1 MKNKLWF
8 LLLPVVFLF
17 ASAYVIT
24 EIGAQGRLEHRF
36 LREKLYPAL
45 SEASNVLT
53 DLKFKSRGHQ
63 KPKNKIVVL
72 DIDSPALETLG
83 RWPWHRDVM
92 AFLIEKTFAAGA
104 KVVGLDM
111 IFSEPD
117 PRVPAELGDLLRQQ
131 NLDDLIQKFETD
143 RQLEDVIRLY
153 SDRLVLA
160 WATEL
165 QCQPF
170 YDEPQFCPVKDPS
183 AKGQFSAEFE
193 KFSIQDFLF
202 PQSFDA
208 GRTPIVSFVTPIAN
222 IEPYAKAA
230 SHLGYIN
237 AFLDPDGYI
246 RRSGLVV
253 MANGKPYTS
262 LALTMASVGLG
273 EPLRLGLDDENRIR
287 SLQFSKSSREIPI
300 SPLGAMQ
307 INFRGP
313 SEVFPHLPVLD
324 VMSESDI
331 IEDPL
336 NRRLT
341 GMSKA
346 QILKDAYV
354 LIGISALGVFD
365 MRQFPFESNAPGVD
379 GHANILDNLLSGD
392 PLVSGTANAGS
403 IIVLLLMTLG
413 VGLFAFGTAKL
424 ESVPALILF
433 IVTTAAIWYADFKI
447 LFERNYNWNTIYL
460 YLETV
465 VVFVLTLAAKYV
477 MEERNKKFIR
487 GAFAKYV
494 APQIVESIMKDPT
507 KLSLGGEKR
516 ELTILFSDIR
526 GFTTFSEKMDAKALA
541 SFLNDYLGIM
551 TGLVFSNEGT
561 LDKYIG
567 DAVMAF
573 WGAPLQQKDHAAN
586 SCKAAIQMMEALVKN
601 QARFTQQ
608 YGIEVNIGI
617 GINSGVV
624 NVGNMGSETNFEYT
638 VIGDNV
644 NLASRLEGLTKKY
657 GVTIVTT
664 RFTFDSIQESGNP
677 FPPHRLLDEVKVKG
691 KKKSV
696 ELIQVLD
703 RPYSEEGLRLFDEGR
718 ALYRQQ
724 IWHEAIQ
731 SFRDANALLAVKDQA
746 GKEQND
752 GPCEV
757 FIERCEMFQKEPPAA
772 DWDGSWEM
780 DSK

>member
-1 MKNKLWF
+1 MTHKLGF
-8 LLLPVVFLF
+8 FLLPVILLF
-17 ASAYVIT
+17 AGAYEVT
-24 EIGAQGRLEHRF
+24 EMGAQGRLEHRF
-36 LREKLYPAL
+36 LREKLYPVL
-45 SEASNVLT
+45 SFAPNTLT
-53 DLKFKSRGHQ
+53 DLKFKARGRQ
-63 KPKNKIVVL
+63 KPKHKIVIL

-83 RWPWHRDVM
+83 RWPWHRDVI
-92 AFLIEKTFAAGA
+92 AFLVEKTFAAGA

-117 PRVPAELGDLLRQQ
+117 PRVPAELGDILRQQ
-131 NLDDLIQKFETD
+131 NLGDLIQKFETD

-170 YDEPQFCPVKDPS
+170 YDEPQFCPVQDPS
-183 AKGQFSAEFE
+183 AKAQFGTEFE
-193 KFSIQDFLF
+193 KFSIQKFEF
-202 PQSFDA
+202 PPGFDP
-208 GRTPIVSFVTPIAN
+208 GKTPLVSFVTPIAN
-222 IEPYAKAA
+222 IAPYTAA
-230 SHLGYIN
+230 ANHMGYIN

-253 MANGKPYTS
+253 MANGKPYPS
-262 LALTMASVGLG
+262 LALTMASVGLQ
-273 EPLRLGLDDENRIR
+273 EPLRVSLDSQNRIKA
-287 SLQFSKSSREIPI
+287 LEFSKSSRSIPV
-300 SPLGAMQ
+300 SPLGALQ

-313 SEVFPHLPVLD
+313 SDAFPHIPALD
-324 VMSESDI
+324 VMGENDTV
-331 IEDPL
+331 EDPL
-336 NRRLT
+336 NRRFT
-341 GMSKA
+341 GMSKTE
-346 QILKDAYV
+346 ILKDAYV

-392 PLVSGTANAGS
+392 PLVPGHAGFGAW
-403 IIVLLLMTLG
+403 VVFLLMIVG
-413 VGLFAFGTAKL
+413 VGLFAFATARL

-433 IVTTAAIWYADFKI
+433 LVTMATLWYWDFKL
-447 LFERNYNWNTIYL
+447 LFENNYNWNTVYL
-460 YLETV
+460 YLETIV
-465 VVFVLTLAAKYV
+465 IFFLTLAAKYV
-477 MEERNKKFIR
+477 MEEKNKKFIR

-516 ELTILFSDIR
+516 DLTILFSDIR

-541 SFLNDYLGIM
+541 SFLNDYLGVM

-567 DAVMAF
+567 DAIMAF
-573 WGAPLQQKDHAAN
+573 WGAPLHQKNHALN
-586 SCKAAIQMMEALVKN
+586 SCRAAVQMMEALFKN
-601 QARFTQQ
+601 QARFMEQ

-657 GVTIVTT
+657 GVAIVTT
-664 RFTFDSIQESGNP
+664 RFTFDSIAESGNP
-677 FPPHRLLDEVKVKG
+677 LPPHRLLDDVKVKG

-696 ELIQVLD
+696 ELLQLLE
-703 RPYSEEGLRLFDEGR
+703 RELPAEGLKLFDQGR
-718 ALYRQQ
+718 ALYRKQQ
-724 IWHEAIQ
+724 WKEAIECFQ
-731 SFRDANALLAVKDQA
+731 SANRLLAPNANQS
-746 GKEQND
+746 D

-757 FIERCEMFQKEPPAA
+757 FIERCEMFQKEPPPA